1 MKDPDMK
8 KFAIALAALFTLG
21 AAEAVADVTKAVDG
35 SITLKGRGRTRAIG
49 FGSVTFT
56 GRCAFTAWGV
66 GSVTLP
72 EGARYRGLRAT
83 SWKVSDG
90 STISGKGAIRVRL
103 KAGMS
108 ATVDAKG
115 GTASRSRLG
124 AVYTAK
130 FTGTGKVAFG
140 PRMHV
145 TEVGGSE
152 IEPADVEG
160 ELPPDD
166 VN

>member
-1 MKDPDMK
+1 MK

-21 AAEAVADVTKAVDG
+21 ATQAVADVTKAVDG
-35 SITLKGRGRTRAIG
+35 SITLQGRGRTRAIG

-72 EGARYRGLRAT
+72 AGAKYRGLRAT
-83 SWKVSDG
+83 SWKESDG
-90 STISGKGAIRVRL
+90 SAISGKGAIRVRL
-103 KAGMS
+103 KPGMS
-108 ATVDAKG
+108 ATVSAKG
-115 GTASRSRLG
+115 GTASRARLG
-124 AVYTAK
+124 SKYTAAYD
-130 FTGTGKVAFG
+130 GTGKVAFG

-145 TEVGGSE
+145 TKIGGSE
-152 IEPADVEG
+152 IDASKVSG

>member
-1 MKDPDMK
+1 MK

-21 AAEAVADVTKAVDG
+21 ATQASADVTKAVDG
-35 SITLKGRGRTRAIG
+35 SITLQGRGKTRAIG

-56 GRCAFTAWGV
+56 GQCAFTAWGS

-72 EGARYRGLRAT
+72 AGAKYRGLRAM
-83 SWKVSDG
+83 SWKESDG
-90 STISGKGAIRVRL
+90 SPISGKGAIRVRL
-103 KAGMS
+103 QAGMS

-130 FTGTGKVAFG
+130 YNGTGKVAFG

-145 TEVGGSE
+145 TEVGGGEIDPSE
-152 IEPADVEG
+152 VSG

-166 VN
+166 VK